1 MSDDH
6 CYLQNFFKGLT
17 VKIHSKNSMI
27 IEGKVEK
34 IITKINFD
42 PYGIFVELE
51 TGEEGNT
58 VEIIQTDNEK
68 IFNKLISN
76 FNYDL
81 TSNEFQ
87 KLEFKE
93 TWAYPVNPEMK
104 LSEITKS
111 DKKQI
116 RFYVAKTIA
125 AFANS
130 EGGTLYVGVQD
141 KTKNIMGLDRDF
153 KLLDEGTQDVDGMGI
168 QMKSSLEGFFKRE
181 SKIWEKV
188 SINFIK
194 KDGKDI
200 CVINVKKSNFA
211 FVIKFDKEQ
220 HFFVRSNDSSIPYPN
235 LNSFLDYWTG
245 HILDDSL

>member
-1 MSDDH
+1 MSGDH

-17 VKIHSKNSMI
+17 VKINSKNNEI
-27 IEGKVEK
+27 VEGKVAK
-34 IITKINFD
+34 IITTINYD
-42 PYGIFVELE
+42 PYGIFVILE

-58 VEIIQTDNEK
+58 IEIIQTDNEK
-68 IFNKLISN
+68 KYNKLISN

-81 TSNEFQ
+81 NQDETAAV
-87 KLEFKE
+87 EFKE

-130 EGGTLYVGVQD
+130 DGGTLYVGIQD
-141 KTKNIMGLDRDF
+141 RTKNIMGLSRDF
-153 KLLDEGTQDVDGMGI
+153 KLLDEGKQDSDGLGI
-168 QMKSSLEGFFKRE
+168 NMKSVLEDFFQRG
-181 SKIWEKV
+181 SQIWECV
-188 SINFIK
+188 SVEFIK
-194 KDGKDI
+194 INEKDV
-200 CVINVKKSNFA
+200 CVIGVKKSKFA
-211 FVIKFDKEQ
+211 FVLKFKGDLY
-220 HFFVRSNDSSIPYPN
+220 FYVRTNDSSSPKPD
-235 LNSFLDYWTG
+235 LNSFLDYWTR